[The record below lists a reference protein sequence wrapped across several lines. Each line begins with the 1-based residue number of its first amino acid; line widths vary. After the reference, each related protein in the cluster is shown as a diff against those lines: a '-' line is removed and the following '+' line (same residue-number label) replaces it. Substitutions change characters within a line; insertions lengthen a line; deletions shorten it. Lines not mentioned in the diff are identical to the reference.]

1 MIPGKNRSIE
11 PDKEPH
17 LGQMFHKAGY
27 KTGIFGKSQ
36 PLKTSTINT
45 DQTEAERAERRKMA
59 WQWKVNNYENPRE
72 FLKSDGAEKKLFMD
86 VGNYTIVDSEVEK
99 YDYDYSFTVGKI
111 LTLFTT
117 FCILLFIKLINFKEI
132 RVASQTVTSKTASK
146 SKNSAS
152 GLFNVNIPKAQG
164 LKMH

>member
-11 PDKEPH
+11 PGQEPH

-36 PLKTSTINT
+36 PLKTSTINA
-45 DQTEAERAERRKMA
+45 DQTEAERNERRKMA
-59 WQWKVNNYENPRE
+59 WQWKVDNYNNPRE
-72 FLKSDGAEKKLFMD
+72 FLKSDGVEKKLFMD

-111 LTLFTT
+111 LFVYLF
-117 FCILLFIKLINFKEI
+117 
-132 RVASQTVTSKTASK
+132 
-146 SKNSAS
+146 
-152 GLFNVNIPKAQG
+152 
-164 LKMH
+164 